1 MQLVN
6 RFFNPLLRL
15 KKEDIKGELPPIED
29 LYRKTIKYA
38 WPCILEAVSGA
49 LISAIDMAMV
59 GSIGKTAISAV
70 GICSQPTLLCL
81 VPINAIVTAA
91 VVLIARRKG
100 ENKQESANDYL
111 KVALILGLAFSLLFC
126 GLFYIFSKETLLFAG
141 ANSEYL
147 DIANEY
153 FRIRLFSLTLC
164 SLAAIMSGA
173 QRGVG
178 NTKISMI
185 SNLSANLVN
194 ILFNALLING
204 LLGFPKLGVRGAAI
218 ATAIGYWVAFII
230 ALISVLRKDRYLVL
244 NFKKIPHFFYKCKKI
259 FSIFNS
265 VFIEQF
271 ITRFGFFAYAIIVAR
286 LGTAEFAAHQ
296 ICINIVSI
304 NFALANGLQASN
316 TALVGQ
322 SLGANRSD
330 LAILHSSITQNI
342 GLLFAFINAILLIFF
357 PREICMIYT
366 NDIDVISLTNIPMK
380 IMCVVVFCQA
390 MQTIT
395 IAALRGAG
403 DVKFVTFMM
412 LICVG
417 IIRPGLSYVFV
428 YIMNMGLIGAWLGLL
443 VDQFSRF
450 LYSYIRF
457 KRGKWVN
464 IKV

>member
-6 RFFNPLLRL
+6 RIFNPILRL
-15 KKEDIKGELPPIED
+15 KKDDIKGELPPVKD
-29 LYRKTIKYA
+29 LYKKTIKYA

-230 ALISVLRKDRYLVL
+230 ALISVLKKDRYLVL

-271 ITRFGFFAYAIIVAR
+271 ITRFGFFAYAIIVAK

-366 NDIDVISLTNIPMK
+366 NDIDVISLTSIPMK